1 MHIVMWTFQVPS
13 GTTKADLVS
22 TIKTTAHTYQ
32 GIPGLIRKYYGISED
47 ARSIVGIYLWES
59 RAAADAFYTPDWVAM
74 VTKRWGAPPVR
85 QDWSTPMVVE
95 SAERRLVEAA

>member
-1 MHIVMWTFQVPS
+1 MHTVMWTFKVAE
-13 GTTKADLVS
+13 GTTKADLVN
-22 TIKTTAHTYQ
+22 TIKATAHTYQ

-47 ARSIVGIYLWES
+47 GRSIVGIYLWES
-59 RAAADAFYTPDWVAM
+59 QAAADRLYTTDWVAL

-85 QDWSTPMVVE
+85 QEWWTPMVVE